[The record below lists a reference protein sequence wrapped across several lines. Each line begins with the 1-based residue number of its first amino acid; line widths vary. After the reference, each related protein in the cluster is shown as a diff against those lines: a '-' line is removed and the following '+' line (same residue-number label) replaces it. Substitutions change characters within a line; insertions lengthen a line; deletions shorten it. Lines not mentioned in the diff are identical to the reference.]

1 MILFVCHIV
10 CSAFVVSRK
19 FKEVNAAISYSVFRI
34 CLTLSFPFLVASIYA
49 YLYTFVIVEKF
60 VQTKDRIEKAIIAAV
75 TPAIAFPITAFAK
88 YIVLRKSSEIIS
100 IDRTF
105 VLCYFLRGGS
115 ILLYRT
121 MQSGFQYI
129 WLFVG
134 LSLLHGASNILSKAT
149 LQLRIKIWKSFLTCF
164 NKICSCPRLELQDS
178 DSPRIRRLNADLE
191 IQNILFEYST
201 LIVGQ
206 MYLVGY
212 LVLSYEV
219 PLWFVIKDSLIK
231 IAISLGIDFVSN
243 IITVFIQIHFYDIP
257 MQRVWQKYWR
267 RHVAANALMIIVFVS
282 YLSTVLLSV
291 FSVSNHTLKEEHK
304 LRNCTSFTF

>member
-1 MILFVCHIV
+1 MLILILN
-10 CSAFVVSRK
+10 K
-19 FKEVNAAISYSVFRI
+19 VF
-34 CLTLSFPFLVASIYA
+34 T
-49 YLYTFVIVEKF
+49 YLPT
-60 VQTKDRIEKAIIAAV
+60 
-75 TPAIAFPITAFAK
+75 
-88 YIVLRKSSEIIS
+88 
-100 IDRTF
+100 
-105 VLCYFLRGGS
+105 CYFLRGGS

-164 NKICSCPRLELQDS
+164 NKICCCPLRLELQDS

-243 IITVFIQIHFYDIP
+243 IITVFIQIHF
-257 MQRVWQKYWR
+257 
-267 RHVAANALMIIVFVS
+267 
-282 YLSTVLLSV
+282 
-291 FSVSNHTLKEEHK
+291 
-304 LRNCTSFTF
+304 